1 MSKVQI
7 PVVLRAATD
16 GEKVVEAHG
25 ATLAEV
31 LNDVYT
37 RYPTLKD
44 RLGVE
49 EGLSPFVNVYV
60 NGEDVRTGG
69 GATTPVAANDTI
81 TILPAMAGGC

>member
-1 MSKVQI
+1 MTKVQI
-7 PVVLRAATD
+7 PVVLRPATG

-31 LNDVYT
+31 LASLYAH
-37 RYPTLKD
+37 YPELKQ
-44 RLGVE
+44 RLRVE

-69 GATTPVAANDTI
+69 GAATQIADGDTI
-81 TILPAMAGGC
+81 TILPAMAGG